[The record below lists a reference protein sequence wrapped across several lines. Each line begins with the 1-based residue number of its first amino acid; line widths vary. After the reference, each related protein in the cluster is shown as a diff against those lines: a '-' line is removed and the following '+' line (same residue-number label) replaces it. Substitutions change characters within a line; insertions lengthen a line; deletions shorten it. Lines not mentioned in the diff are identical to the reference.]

1 MNDITKPP
9 SDEVR
14 ALVERA
20 AYYGKSTIADATK
33 LAYEREFL
41 HFKVWAETMSL
52 PYLPT
57 DVPTVACYLA
67 ALADGLV
74 KV

>member
-52 PYLPT
+52 P
-57 DVPTVACYLA
+57 
-67 ALADGLV
+67 
-74 KV
+74 